1 MYLNG
6 IAPGIIC
13 YFAISLFIVSQLVEK
28 PIMFLV
34 LVQYVRPLAAIDHYI
49 DQHMAFLKK
58 YSDNGQFVI
67 SGRRKPRTGGL
78 ILVKADSRR
87 AVEAIIAEDPFD
99 RLQLALYEIIEFEP
113 TTVNE
118 TLLSFLDK

>member
-1 MYLNG
+1 
-6 IAPGIIC
+6 
-13 YFAISLFIVSQLVEK
+13 
-28 PIMFLV
+28 MFLV